1 MSVTEAAPYRVAE
14 LWQFLPLGYVL
25 TVLLEM
31 PVLLIGLSPRHSWGR
46 KIFAGF
52 WLTACTYPI
61 VVLVLPLLL
70 AQSFGQTTYLV
81 VAETFAPLAECLL
94 FYLTYHAKPAS
105 PSPPLTRTDLLRDML
120 TIIGANL
127 VSFLVGAWLL
137 QLVGR
142 LRP

>member
-1 MSVTEAAPYRVAE
+1 MSGSEAVPYDAAE
-14 LWQFLPLGYVL
+14 LWRFLPLGYVL

-31 PVLLIGLSPRHSWGR
+31 PVLLVGLSPRHSWGR

-70 AQSFGQTTYLV
+70 QERFGHATYLAT
-81 VAETFAPLAECLL
+81 AETFAPLAECLL
-94 FYLTYHAKPAS
+94 FYFAYHTAPAPAAS
-105 PSPPLTRTDLLRDML
+105 PLTRTDLIRDMV

-137 QLVGR
+137 RFL
-142 LRP
+142 